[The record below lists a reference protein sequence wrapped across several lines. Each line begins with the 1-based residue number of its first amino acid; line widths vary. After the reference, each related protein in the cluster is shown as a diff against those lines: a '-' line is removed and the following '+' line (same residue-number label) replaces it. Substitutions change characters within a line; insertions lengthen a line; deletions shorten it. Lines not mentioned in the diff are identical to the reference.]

1 MLFKIAHRYLEA
13 TGFGCAISD
22 KSLVNLFQKNYT
34 VPNSAVEFF
43 HGYSYKIIFRFPLFY
58 NNYLC
63 NLIKNIKY

>member
-34 VPNSAVEFF
+34 VPNSAV
-43 HGYSYKIIFRFPLFY
+43 
-58 NNYLC
+58 
-63 NLIKNIKY
+63 